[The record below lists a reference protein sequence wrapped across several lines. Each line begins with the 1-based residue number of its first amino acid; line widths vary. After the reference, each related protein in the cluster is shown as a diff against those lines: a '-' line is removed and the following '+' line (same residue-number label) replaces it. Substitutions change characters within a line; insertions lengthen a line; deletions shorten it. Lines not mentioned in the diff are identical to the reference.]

1 MKTRAI
7 IITVLFFVSATIA
20 SGQPFNERW
29 SYEFSVGSSVSIGD
43 LYGAEVRVGGGLEA
57 IFHYQI
63 MPHATAY
70 VGWGWNHFKADQTFA
85 GDNIDFEETGY
96 VLGLQFKHPI
106 GKSPLSYYA
115 RVGALHNH
123 IELERGGDIIG
134 DTGHG
139 LGWQLAGGLDIPVG
153 KSWHLTPG
161 VKFHT
166 LNRTLDFDEKQ
177 YELDLKYLSIRV
189 GLTRKF

>member
-1 MKTRAI
+1 MKTRAT
-7 IITVLFFVSATIA
+7 ITMVLFFVLIMNA

-29 SYEFSVGSSVSIGD
+29 SYELSLGPSVSIGD
-43 LYGAEVRVGGGLEA
+43 LSGADVNVGGGFEA
-57 IFHYQI
+57 IFHYQL

-70 VGWGWNHFKADQTFA
+70 VGWGWNHFKADQSFA
-85 GDNIDFEETGY
+85 GDDTDFEETGY

-123 IELERGGDIIG
+123 IELEDGGDIIG

-153 KSWHLTPG
+153 KAWHLTPG

-166 LNRTLDFDEKQ
+166 LSRTLDFNESKYD
-177 YELDLKYLSIRV
+177 LDLKYLSLRV
-189 GLTRKF
+189 GITRKF